1 MRLFWKSLMMGL
13 LIGLGLVVIL
23 ANRAGAQTGV
33 GIISGTPLKIQIF
46 PDNSLQVWHNRYTEG
61 ASFGTAGSG
70 FFIALNTNIY
80 GPFYAD
86 MEFVSQTPTEGQGTA
101 ADPLRSVLHQRLTSG
116 ETTLEVTQTALYVN
130 NSPSFQ
136 LEWQIANTGSA
147 NACFK
152 AYHGADLYFA
162 NDDRGSGYYNASTGS
177 VGGYN
182 QAKDWYMVF
191 TPLTPASH
199 YEEAGYRTIWNRIQ
213 TLEDLNDTIDNE
225 YIDNGAALQWDIC
238 LAGGQ
243 SKTIADQ
250 WSFGESEAAIAAAV
264 GQSASP
270 SSASPGPQGPS
281 SVSSG
286 PLGPSSVIPGP
297 LGLSAQHYREA
308 APGSPTLTTTI
319 PTPLDITL
327 TPAVVGANLLWAALA
342 SILFTIASEVFNRTL
357 ADYEAFFQR
366 LFNPLKPVGNWG
378 KKTGLAGRLG
388 RPVWYERL
396 KLVLI
401 VIIYG
406 LIFSFLDNT
415 WEPFSLN
422 GIWLFVTMAIAFGV
436 VGLADDIAEW
446 NTARRWKLPTRI
458 SIRPGNL
465 VLALVSMLFSRTLV
479 LTPGVMFGMP
489 EAFEI
494 DPDSLNSQ
502 RRNRLLTLA
511 AGVMLAILLGSW
523 LPTILS
529 TLALKAAAGL
539 PAQVQPFV
547 LGPVAAL
554 QSLLLLIFAVTVQ
567 NLFLHMLALPETIG
581 EMIKGRSRIA
591 WFFALLLAS
600 YIYLQTLLNPNGDL
614 EHSLLTS
621 NIRAFI
627 GTIGLFLVFA
637 LISSAVL
644 RRLKPREIEKLASAP
659 EGAGYGSPQTK
670 AATTAGSQAGAAQPM
685 VSGME
690 PPLAGQVS
698 PPMANIYMTADVQ
711 SLLASWNTA
720 SQSERQVQLQRAAAY
735 GRPAVELLL
744 GYLNSPDP
752 AIRLAAVAA
761 VGGLGDR
768 SCLPA
773 VQSLLFDSDPGV
785 VQTAQWAAGV
795 LQGRQG

>member
-1 MRLFWKSLMMGL
+1 MRSFWKSLLMGL

-23 ANRAGAQTGV
+23 ANRAGAQTDV

-46 PDNSLQVWHNRYTEG
+46 QNNSLQVWHNRYTEG

-80 GPFYAD
+80 GPFYTN
-86 MEFVSQTPTEGQGTA
+86 MQFVSQTPTTGQGTS
-101 ADPLRSVLHQRLTSG
+101 ADPFRSVLHQQLVSG

-152 AYHGADLYFA
+152 AYHAADLYFA

-199 YEEAGYRTIWNRIQ
+199 HEEAGYRTIWNRLQ
-213 TLEDLNDTIDNE
+213 NMEDLNDTIDTN

-243 SKTIADQ
+243 SKTIADL
-250 WSFGESEAAIAAAV
+250 WSFGENEAAIVAAV
-264 GQSASP
+264 GQSAGP
-270 SSASPGPQGPS
+270 SSASS
-281 SVSSG
+281 
-286 PLGPSSVIPGP
+286 GP
-297 LGLSAQHYREA
+297 LGLSAQQYREV

-319 PTPLDITL
+319 PTPLDISL
-327 TPAVVGANLLWAALA
+327 APEVVGANLLWAALA

-366 LFNPLKPVGNWG
+366 LFKPLKPIGQLTG
-378 KKTGLAGRLG
+378 KAGLAKLMG

-406 LIFSFLDNT
+406 LTFSFLDTT
-415 WEPFSLN
+415 WQPFSLN
-422 GIWLFVTMAIAFGV
+422 GIWLFITMAIAFGV
-436 VGLADDIAEW
+436 VGLADDIAQW

-465 VLALVSMLFSRTLV
+465 LLALISMLFSRSLV

-494 DPDSLNSQ
+494 EPNALNNQ
-502 RRNRLLTLA
+502 RKNRLLTLA
-511 AGVMLAILLGSW
+511 AGVLLAILLGSW

-529 TLALKAAAGL
+529 TLALRAATGL

-547 LGPVAAL
+547 LVPVAAL

-581 EMIKGRSRIA
+581 EMIKNWSRVA
-591 WFFALLLAS
+591 WFIALLLAS

-614 EHSLLTS
+614 EHSLQLS
-621 NIRAFI
+621 NTRAFI
-627 GTIGLFLVFA
+627 GTIAVFLVFS
-637 LISSAVL
+637 LVSSVVL
-644 RRLKPREIEKLASAP
+644 RRLKPREAEKPASAP
-659 EGAGYGSPQTK
+659 EGEGNASPQTSGM
-670 AATTAGSQAGAAQPM
+670 TSPDGQAGAPQPV
-685 VSGME
+685 VSEM
-690 PPLAGQVS
+690 PPPAVQVA
-698 PPMANIYMTADVQ
+698 PPATNPNMTADVWN
-711 SLLASWNTA
+711 LLASWNTA
-720 SQSERQVQLQRAAAY
+720 SESQRQVLLQRAAAY
-735 GRPAVELLL
+735 GKPAVDMLIA
-744 GYLNSPDP
+744 YLNSPDP

-768 SCLPA
+768 SCLPE
-773 VQSLLFDSDPGV
+773 VQNLLFDTDPGV

>member
-1 MRLFWKSLMMGL
+1 MRSFWKSLLMGL

-23 ANRAGAQTGV
+23 ANRAGAQSDV
-33 GIISGTPLKIQIF
+33 GMISGTPLKIQVF
-46 PDNSLQVWHNRYTEG
+46 PNNSLQVWHNRYTEG

-80 GPFYAD
+80 GPFYAN
-86 MEFVSQTPTEGQGTA
+86 MEFVSQTSTTGQGTS
-101 ADPLRSVLHQRLTSG
+101 ADPFRSELHQRIVSG

-136 LEWQIANTGSA
+136 LEWQIANSGSA

-162 NDDRGSGYYNASTGS
+162 NDDHGSGYYNASTGS

-199 YEEAGYRTIWNRIQ
+199 YEEAGYRTIWNRLQ
-213 TLEDLNDTIDNE
+213 TLSDLNDTIDTN

-243 SKTIADQ
+243 SKTIADL
-250 WSFGESEAAIAAAV
+250 WSFGENEAAIVAAV
-264 GQSASP
+264 GQSA
-270 SSASPGPQGPS
+270 
-281 SVSSG
+281 
-286 PLGPSSVIPGP
+286 GPSSVISSISPGP
-297 LGLSAQHYREA
+297 LGLSALQYREV

-319 PTPLDITL
+319 PTPLDISL
-327 TPAVVGANLLWAALA
+327 APEVVGANLLWAALA

-366 LFNPLKPVGNWG
+366 LFKPLKPIGQLTG
-378 KKTGLAGRLG
+378 KAGLAKLMG

-396 KLVLI
+396 KLLLI

-406 LIFSFLDNT
+406 LTFSFLDTT
-415 WEPFSLN
+415 WQPFSLN
-422 GIWLFVTMAIAFGV
+422 GIWLFITMAIAFGV
-436 VGLADDIAEW
+436 VGLADDIAQW

-465 VLALVSMLFSRTLV
+465 LLALISMLFSRSLV

-494 DPDSLNSQ
+494 EPNALNNQ
-502 RRNRLLTLA
+502 RKNRLLTLA
-511 AGVMLAILLGSW
+511 AFVLLGILLGSW

-529 TLALKAAAGL
+529 TLALRAAAGL

-547 LGPVAAL
+547 LVPVAAL

-581 EMIKGRSRIA
+581 EMIKNWSRIA
-591 WFFALLLAS
+591 WFIALLLAS

-614 EHSLLTS
+614 EHSLQMS
-621 NIRAFI
+621 NTRAFI
-627 GTIGLFLVFA
+627 GTIGVFLVFS
-637 LISSAVL
+637 LVSSVVL
-644 RRLKPREIEKLASAP
+644 RRLKPREAEKPVSAP
-659 EGAGYGSPQTK
+659 EGEGYAPPQTNVMNPPDGQVGAPQPAVSRMAPPPP
-670 AATTAGSQAGAAQPM
+670 AA
-685 VSGME
+685 
-690 PPLAGQVS
+690 QVS
-698 PPMANIYMTADVQ
+698 PPAMNPNMTADVWN
-711 SLLASWNTA
+711 LLVSWNTA
-720 SQSERQVQLQRAAAY
+720 SESERQVQLQCAAAY
-735 GRPAVELLL
+735 GRPAVDMLIA
-744 GYLNSPDP
+744 YLNSPDP

-768 SCLPA
+768 SCLPD
-773 VQSLLFDSDPGV
+773 VQNMLFDTDPGV

-795 LQGRQG
+795 LQGRQS

>member
-1 MRLFWKSLMMGL
+1 MRSFWKSVMIGL
-13 LIGLGLVVIL
+13 LIGLGLVVIF
-23 ANRAGAQTGV
+23 ANRAGAQTDV
-33 GIISGTPLKIQIF
+33 GLISGTPLKIQIF
-46 PDNSLQVWHNRYTEG
+46 PNNSLQVWHNRYTEG

-80 GPFYAD
+80 GPFYVD

-101 ADPLRSVLHQRLTSG
+101 ADPFRSVLHQRLVSG

-162 NDDRGSGYYNASTGS
+162 NDDRGSGYYNATTGS

-199 YEEAGYRTIWNRIQ
+199 YEEAGYRTIWNRLQ
-213 TLEDLNDTIDNE
+213 NMEDLNDTIDNN

-243 SKTIADQ
+243 SKTISDL
-250 WSFGESEAAIAAAV
+250 WSFGESEAAIVAAV
-264 GQSASP
+264 GQPAS
-270 SSASPGPQGPS
+270 PS
-281 SVSSG
+281 SVSSV
-286 PLGPSSVIPGP
+286 VIPGP
-297 LGLSAQHYREA
+297 LGLSAQHYREV

-327 TPAVVGANLLWAALA
+327 TPAVVGTNLLWAALA

-415 WEPFSLN
+415 WKPFSLN
-422 GIWLFVTMAIAFGV
+422 GIWLFITMAIAFGV
-436 VGLADDIAEW
+436 VGLADDITEW

-465 VLALVSMLFSRTLV
+465 VLAFVSMLFSRTLV

-494 DPDSLNSQ
+494 DPDSLNNQ

-511 AGVMLAILLGSW
+511 AGVMLAILFGSW
-523 LPTILS
+523 LPTISEYVGPQSGDRVARAGAALRARAGGGVAKPAAVDFRGDSPEPLPAYAGAARNDRRDDQGLEPYRLVLCAAAGIVYLS
-529 TLALKAAAGL
+529 TNPVEPERRSGTLAADQQYPRFHWHHRSLPGVCIDLKRSAEAAETQRDRKARFSARRGRVCFPTNQRCDYPRQPGGRCPAHGQQDGAPGGRAGFATYDEYLYDRGCAEPAGELEHGFTKRAPGATAARGGVWPAGGGAAAGL
-539 PAQVQPFV
+539 PEQP
-547 LGPVAAL
+547 GPCHPPG
-554 QSLLLLIFAVTVQ
+554 S
-567 NLFLHMLALPETIG
+567 G
-581 EMIKGRSRIA
+581 G
-591 WFFALLLAS
+591 
-600 YIYLQTLLNPNGDL
+600 G
-614 EHSLLTS
+614 
-621 NIRAFI
+621 
-627 GTIGLFLVFA
+627 GG
-637 LISSAVL
+637 
-644 RRLKPREIEKLASAP
+644 
-659 EGAGYGSPQTK
+659 GAG
-670 AATTAGSQAGAAQPM
+670 
-685 VSGME
+685 
-690 PPLAGQVS
+690 
-698 PPMANIYMTADVQ
+698 
-711 SLLASWNTA
+711 
-720 SQSERQVQLQRAAAY
+720 
-735 GRPAVELLL
+735 
-744 GYLNSPDP
+744 
-752 AIRLAAVAA
+752 
-761 VGGLGDR
+761 
-768 SCLPA
+768 
-773 VQSLLFDSDPGV
+773 
-785 VQTAQWAAGV
+785 
-795 LQGRQG
+795 